1 MSSASAARQW
11 STPIGSNGRPQ
22 IWQDGAWVDEQ
33 AGFAAAPIR
42 DDGGRSVR
50 DRSKAKKTRKKEE
63 EEEYTKEELEQML
76 GKEEDD
82 DYLDDSDD
90 DFRSHRQDEYRVPKQ
105 SKNSSRNSLTRK
117 QQVVERAPAPAPLI
131 KVDTYADLK
140 PLTDFKGVSNP
151 SDVVGRRIKVM
162 YEPEA
167 GAAPGA
173 EADGGLVPSIGVV
186 VHYDPAGRMY
196 AVYDGEDEFEG
207 LWVDGQDEW
216 EWVEEGSPDYKQP
229 NALPV
234 PGCWRPGL
242 EAGDI
247 DKIFLVR
254 EIEAT
259 GEKADD
265 APRRS
270 SKQKGPDLELYVK
283 WKGLSHL
290 HCQWVPR
297 PALEVEP
304 LNKRRVSTFL
314 KALAEQNG
322 GVVNTG
328 VSSSTSSSSSRLVT
342 EAENDG
348 MRVQRMMVSRLASI
362 TRRSICV
369 IAREASITNGM
380 PPMYLVKCKSLQRS
394 SLGSLAALINHQNAI
409 KAFKLRQTHPT
420 YQEASIAH
428 RMSRPPHPTSDSSR
442 RARHARMVIHYARI
456 RSRA

>member
-254 EIEAT
+254 EIEGT

-304 LNKRRVSTFL
+304 LNKRRV
-314 KALAEQNG
+314 
-322 GVVNTG
+322 
-328 VSSSTSSSSSRLVT
+328 
-342 EAENDG
+342 
-348 MRVQRMMVSRLASI
+348 
-362 TRRSICV
+362 
-369 IAREASITNGM
+369 
-380 PPMYLVKCKSLQRS
+380 
-394 SLGSLAALINHQNAI
+394 
-409 KAFKLRQTHPT
+409 
-420 YQEASIAH
+420 
-428 RMSRPPHPTSDSSR
+428 
-442 RARHARMVIHYARI
+442 
-456 RSRA
+456 

>member
-1 MSSASAARQW
+1 
-11 STPIGSNGRPQ
+11 
-22 IWQDGAWVDEQ
+22 
-33 AGFAAAPIR
+33 
-42 DDGGRSVR
+42 
-50 DRSKAKKTRKKEE
+50 
-63 EEEYTKEELEQML
+63 
-76 GKEEDD
+76 
-82 DYLDDSDD
+82 
-90 DFRSHRQDEYRVPKQ
+90 
-105 SKNSSRNSLTRK
+105 
-117 QQVVERAPAPAPLI
+117 
-131 KVDTYADLK
+131 
-140 PLTDFKGVSNP
+140 
-151 SDVVGRRIKVM
+151 
-162 YEPEA
+162 
-167 GAAPGA
+167 
-173 EADGGLVPSIGVV
+173 
-186 VHYDPAGRMY
+186 MY

-328 VSSSTSSSSSRLVT
+328 VSSSTTSSSSSRLV
-342 EAENDG
+342 AK
-348 MRVQRMMVSRLASI
+348 RRMTVKMVSRFSDRKVDRI
-362 TRRSICV
+362 THSLTH
-369 IAREASITNGM
+369 SLTNAN
-380 PPMYLVKCKSLQRS
+380 V
-394 SLGSLAALINHQNAI
+394 LGQMEEPAI
-409 KAFKLRQTHPT
+409 RYTG
-420 YQEASIAH
+420 
-428 RMSRPPHPTSDSSR
+428 
-442 RARHARMVIHYARI
+442 
-456 RSRA
+456 

>member
-76 GKEEDD
+76 GKEEED

-151 SDVVGRRIKVM
+151 SDVVGKRIKVM

-186 VHYDPAGRMY
+186 VPYAPAGRMY

-207 LWVDGQDEW
+207 LWVDGQDE
-216 EWVEEGSPDYKQP
+216 Y
-229 NALPV
+229 
-234 PGCWRPGL
+234 
-242 EAGDI
+242 
-247 DKIFLVR
+247 
-254 EIEAT
+254 
-259 GEKADD
+259 
-265 APRRS
+265 
-270 SKQKGPDLELYVK
+270 
-283 WKGLSHL
+283 
-290 HCQWVPR
+290 
-297 PALEVEP
+297 
-304 LNKRRVSTFL
+304 
-314 KALAEQNG
+314 
-322 GVVNTG
+322 
-328 VSSSTSSSSSRLVT
+328 VSS
-342 EAENDG
+342 
-348 MRVQRMMVSRLASI
+348 
-362 TRRSICV
+362 TRRI
-369 IAREASITNGM
+369 
-380 PPMYLVKCKSLQRS
+380 
-394 SLGSLAALINHQNAI
+394 
-409 KAFKLRQTHPT
+409 
-420 YQEASIAH
+420 
-428 RMSRPPHPTSDSSR
+428 D
-442 RARHARMVIHYARI
+442 
-456 RSRA
+456 